1 MANER
6 EAVVLSELRNA
17 ASELHLAIY
26 KVLELRD
33 RFNAL
38 GGTAGFQGASK
49 LFAADGS
56 GQVIPFSDF
65 IGEFNSIGALEGTVG
80 TPAAAWSAMIAN
92 TARVR
97 G

>member
-6 EAVVLSELRNA
+6 EAVILGELRSQATNIHEA
-17 ASELHLAIY
+17 IEEL
-26 KVLELRD
+26 LELRD

-38 GGTAGFQGASK
+38 GGAPNFQGAGK

-56 GQVIPFSDF
+56 GQVVSFDDF
-65 IGEFNSIGALEGTVG
+65 LGVFNALGALEADSEW
-80 TPAAAWSAMIAN
+80 PAFLAVIAR
-92 TARVR
+92 AR

>member
-6 EAVVLSELRNA
+6 EAVVLGDVRSA
-17 ASELHLAIY
+17 ATALHEAIY
-26 KVLELRD
+26 DVLKARD

-38 GGTAGFQGASK
+38 GGTPGFQGAGK

-56 GQVIPFSDF
+56 GQAIPFVDF
-65 IGEFNSIGALEGTVG
+65 LGLFNAVGAAEADSEW
-80 TPAAAWSAMIAN
+80 PALVAQAAR
-92 TARVR
+92 TR